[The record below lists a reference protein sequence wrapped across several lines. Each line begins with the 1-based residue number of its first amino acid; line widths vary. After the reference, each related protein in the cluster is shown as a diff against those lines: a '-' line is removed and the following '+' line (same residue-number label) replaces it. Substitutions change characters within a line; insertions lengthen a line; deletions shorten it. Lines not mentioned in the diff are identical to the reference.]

1 MSVADETP
9 VDQGLAIEI
18 IAEER
23 VYDGFRDVDVIRYR
37 EADRGPERDV
47 RREIM
52 RARDAVAVVAWDPRL
67 ERLVLIRQFRVAAH
81 LANGHGMTVE
91 VVAGLIENGDEEGT
105 VLNELREEAGLTA
118 TRIERLCTTL
128 TSPGMSDERLAYW
141 FAEVDASDLVAQAG
155 LDEETE
161 ETFPFTCT
169 LAEALAAVDGNQV
182 SNGIAMF
189 AILHFARHFE
199 RLTNG

>member
-1 MSVADETP
+1 MIADEAL
-9 VDQGLAIEI
+9 DIEV
-18 IAEER
+18 IAEDR

-52 RARDAVAVVAWDPRL
+52 RARDAVAVIAWDPRRR
-67 ERLVLIRQFRVAAH
+67 RLVLIRQFRVAAH
-81 LANGHGMTVE
+81 LANGRGMTVE
-91 VVAGLIENGDEEGT
+91 VVAGLIEDGDEEAT
-105 VLNELREEAGLTA
+105 VRNELREEAGVTA
-118 TRIERLCTTL
+118 TRVERLATTL
-128 TSPGMSDERLAYW
+128 TSPGMTDERVSYW

-155 LDEETE
+155 LEEETE

-169 LAEALAAVDGNQV
+169 LDEALAAVDGNRV

-189 AILHFARHFE
+189 AILYLARHFE
-199 RLTNG
+199 RLTGGR

>member
-1 MSVADETP
+1 MSLEDEA
-9 VDQGLAIEI
+9 LAIEVI
-18 IAEER
+18 EERR

-52 RARDAVAVVAWDPRL
+52 RARDAVAVIAWDPRL
-67 ERLVLIRQFRVAAH
+67 ARLVLIRQFRVAAH
-81 LANGHGMTVE
+81 LANGRGMTVE
-91 VVAGLIENGDEEGT
+91 VVAGLIEGDEETT
-105 VLNELREEAGLTA
+105 VRNELREEAGLEA
-118 TRIERLCTTL
+118 TRLERLVTTL
-128 TSPGMSDERLAYW
+128 TSPGMTDERLSYW
-141 FAEVDASDLVAQAG
+141 FAEVDAANLVERAG
-155 LDEETE
+155 LEEETE

-169 LAEALAAVDGNQV
+169 LDEALAAVDGNAV

-199 RLTNG
+199 RLTCGA

>member
-1 MSVADETP
+1 MIEDET
-9 VDQGLAIEI
+9 LAIEV

-23 VYDGFRDVDVIRYR
+23 VYDGFRDVDIVRYR
-37 EADRGPERDV
+37 EADRGPERNV

-52 RARDAVAVVAWDPRL
+52 RARDAVAVIAWDPRL

-81 LANGHGMTVE
+81 LANGRGMTVE
-91 VVAGLIENGDEEGT
+91 VVAGLIENGNEEAT
-105 VLNELREEAGLTA
+105 VRNELREEAGLKA
-118 TRIERLCTTL
+118 SRVERLCTTL
-128 TSPGMSDERLAYW
+128 TSPGMTDERVSYW
-141 FAEVDASDLVAQAG
+141 FAEVDAANLVAQAG

-169 LAEALAAVDGNQV
+169 LDEALVAVDENRV

-189 AILHFARHFE
+189 AILFFARHFA
-199 RLTNG
+199 RLTKDG

>member
-1 MSVADETP
+1 MRNRSVEDEA
-9 VDQGLAIEI
+9 LAIEL

-37 EADRGPERDV
+37 EAGRGPERAV

-52 RARDAVAVVAWDPRL
+52 RARDAVAAIAWDPRL
-67 ERLVLIRQFRVAAH
+67 ERLVLIRQFRLAAH
-81 LANGHGMTVE
+81 LANGRGMCVE
-91 VVAGLIENGDEEGT
+91 VVAGLVENGDEEAT
-105 VLNELREEAGLTA
+105 VRNELGEEAGLA
-118 TRIERLCTTL
+118 PTRLVRLATTL
-128 TSPGMSDERLAYW
+128 TSPGMTDERVSYW
-141 FAEVDASDLVAQAG
+141 FAEVDASGLVAQAG
-155 LDEETE
+155 LDAESE

-169 LAEALAAVDGNQV
+169 LDEALAAVDANRV

-199 RLTNG
+199 RLTHGR

>member
-1 MSVADETP
+1 MSLEDEA
-9 VDQGLAIEI
+9 LAIEVI
-18 IAEER
+18 EERR

-52 RARDAVAVVAWDPRL
+52 RARDAVAVIAWDPRL
-67 ERLVLIRQFRVAAH
+67 ARLVLIRQFRVAAH
-81 LANGHGMTVE
+81 LANGRGMTVE
-91 VVAGLIENGDEEGT
+91 VVAGLIEGDEETT
-105 VLNELREEAGLTA
+105 VRNELREEAGLEA
-118 TRIERLCTTL
+118 TRLERLVTTL
-128 TSPGMSDERLAYW
+128 TSPGMTDERLSYW
-141 FAEVDASDLVAQAG
+141 FAEVDAANLVERAG
-155 LDEETE
+155 LEEETE

-169 LAEALAAVDGNQV
+169 LDEALAAVDGNAV

-199 RLTNG
+199 RLTRGA